1 MTAKK
6 KNDAGSDIARQAAPL
21 VTSLSSR
28 WNGRV
33 SITITLASAIGLL
46 VLVSV
51 GTVLGVGVWL
61 AQKNTISLLSANAE
75 QSVSAAVNRI
85 KQHLQPAEAQAKF
98 ISERIASGDIDPK
111 DRKGF
116 GHMLV
121 GALAAAPQIEA
132 VILINKNLRSFAA
145 GRDQKTGK
153 VGINE
158 IDYSRDPI
166 IRKAMSRIA
175 REPAWGPPIWRDRFK
190 STYLNLAYPVVR
202 NGKAIGAVVAVVSV
216 RQLSSFVSD
225 SNQQSVGRGFV
236 LYGRDRV
243 LAHSLMAGGYP
254 GRTAKNPLPALN
266 GFGDPVLGSIW
277 QTKNRY
283 KLNLKL
289 PSGTKGHVLDIYDNQ
304 YVFVYQ
310 KMTGFG
316 PRPMF
321 VGAYFQTADV
331 GQEVRRMIVSLIAGI
346 VALVLS
352 LVAAVILGR
361 RIARPIVR
369 FSASASR
376 IRDLDIAQIEDLP
389 GSVFRELNDQ
399 SASFNAMLRALRW
412 FELYVPKKIVASL
425 IKQGSAGEA
434 ISDARDITVM
444 FTDIA
449 GFSAASE
456 GMEASEVA
464 AFLNQH
470 FALITGCI
478 EAEEGT
484 VDKYIGDAVMAFW
497 GAPDEQADSAE
508 RACRAALAI
517 AVAIREDNKRREAK
531 GETPVGIR
539 IGIHTGTA
547 TVGNIGAPDRLNY
560 TIIGDAVNIG
570 ERLEQLGK
578 EVYPAGT
585 DVAILISG
593 DTRRGLGKG
602 FKTIAAGRHRL
613 KGRAGETEV
622 FKLA

>member
-1 MTAKK
+1 MAPR
-6 KNDAGSDIARQAAPL
+6 KNGGTGEQADAPKPG
-21 VTSLSSR
+21 LSSR

-33 SITITLASAIGLL
+33 SITITLAAAIGLL

-51 GTVLGVGVWL
+51 GTVLGVGLWL
-61 AQKNTISLLSANAE
+61 AQKNTIALLSANAE
-75 QSVSAAVNRI
+75 QSVTAVVNRI
-85 KQHLQPAEAQAKF
+85 KQHLRPAEYQARF
-98 ISERIASGDIDPK
+98 IAERIARGDIDPAM
-111 DRKGF
+111 RKQF
-116 GHMLV
+116 GRMLI

-132 VILINKNLRSFAA
+132 VIFIDRKLWAFAA
-145 GRDQKTGK
+145 GRDRETGK
-153 VGINE
+153 VEINE
-158 IDYSRDPI
+158 FDYSRDPI
-166 IRKAMSRIA
+166 IRKAMAGGLRGLV
-175 REPAWGPPIWRDRFK
+175 WGPPIWRQRFK
-190 STYLNLAYPVVR
+190 RTYLNLAYPAVR
-202 NGKAIGAVVAVVSV
+202 KGETIGAIVAVVTV
-216 RQLSSFVSD
+216 RQLSIFVGETRL
-225 SNQQSVGRGFV
+225 QATGRVFI

-243 LAHSLMAGGYP
+243 LAHSLLKAGGYP
-254 GRTAKNPLPALN
+254 GRTAKNPLPALK
-266 GFGDPVLGSIW
+266 GFADPVLGSIW

-289 PSGTKGHVLDIYDNQ
+289 PGGTKGHILDIGGNQ

-310 KMTGFG
+310 KVTGFG
-316 PRPMF
+316 PRPLF

-331 GQEVRRMIVSLIAGI
+331 GQEVRRMFLSLIVGI

-352 LVAAVILGR
+352 LAAAVFLGR

-399 SASFNAMLRALRW
+399 SAAFNAMLRALRW

-425 IKQGSAGEA
+425 IKRGSAGEA

-449 GFSAASE
+449 DFSAASE
-456 GMEASEVA
+456 GMEAAEVA
-464 AFLNQH
+464 AFLNRH

-478 EAEEGT
+478 EAEDGT

-517 AVAIREDNKRREAK
+517 AAAIRQDNKRRQAS
-531 GETPVGIR
+531 GEPPVRIR
-539 IGIHTGTA
+539 IGIHSGTA

-585 DVAILISG
+585 EVAIVISG

-602 FKTIAAGRHRL
+602 FKTIDAGRRKL

-622 FKLA
+622 FKLV

>member
-1 MTAKK
+1 MTAKTK
-6 KNDAGSDIARQAAPL
+6 KDAGKKAAGQAAHPKPGL
-21 VTSLSSR
+21 ALR

-33 SITITLASAIGLL
+33 SITVTLATAIGLL

-61 AQKNTISLLSANAE
+61 AQKNTIALLSANAE
-75 QSVSAAVNRI
+75 QSVTAAVNRI
-85 KQHLQPAEAQAKF
+85 KQHLRPAEYQARF
-98 ISERIASGDIDPK
+98 ISARIARGEIDPG
-111 DRKGF
+111 DRKQF
-116 GHMLV
+116 GRMLV

-132 VILINKNLRSFAA
+132 VMFIDKNLRSFAA
-145 GRDQKTGK
+145 GRDRETGK
-153 VGINE
+153 VEVNE
-158 IDYSRDPI
+158 FDYSRDPI
-166 IRKAMSRIA
+166 IRKAMAEVVQGSV
-175 REPAWGPPIWRDRFK
+175 WGPPIWRKRFK
-190 STYLNLAYPVVR
+190 KTYLNLAYPVVHK
-202 NGKAIGAVVAVVSV
+202 GQTIGAIVAVVSV
-216 RQLSSFVSD
+216 QQLSSFVSE
-225 SNQQSVGRGFV
+225 SRLHATGRVFI

-243 LAHSLMAGGYP
+243 LAHWLMGSGYP

-289 PSGTKGHVLDIYDNQ
+289 PGGTRGHVLDIYDNQ

-316 PRPMF
+316 PRPLF
-321 VGAYFQTADV
+321 VGAYFQVADV
-331 GQEVRRMIVSLIAGI
+331 GQEVRRMFLSLIAGI

-352 LVAAVILGR
+352 LVAAIFLGH

-399 SASFNAMLRALRW
+399 SAAFNAMLRALRW

-425 IKQGSAGEA
+425 IRRGSAGEA

-444 FTDIA
+444 FTDIV

-456 GMEASEVA
+456 GMEAAEVA

-470 FALITGCI
+470 FALIAGCI
-478 EAEEGT
+478 EAEDGT
-484 VDKYIGDAVMAFW
+484 VDKFIGDAVMAFW

-517 AVAIREDNKRREAK
+517 ARAIRQDNKRRQAK
-531 GETPVGIR
+531 GEPPVRIR
-539 IGIHTGTA
+539 IGIHSGTA

-602 FKTIAAGRHRL
+602 FKTIDAGRRKL